1 MATTVDT
8 LLVKI
13 QSDMSDFKRDLDKIQ
28 KDTAKSTKGITKSF
42 NVMAMA
48 IKGTIAVVIASQ
60 VARMANSMVQLAGSV
75 AEQTD
80 KAKVVFGQN
89 FGAVREE
96 LEAFGD
102 EVGRATH
109 NLVAMA
115 SSVQD
120 TFVPLGFARSEA
132 SKLSVQLT
140 KLAVDTGSFND
151 VQAPEVMKAFQSA
164 LVGNHETVRR
174 FGIIIDQAR
183 IEQELFN
190 MGIMDGVKSATAQ
203 QKVTARLNIITAGLG
218 DAIGNAKDTADSF
231 ANSQYAL
238 NEALQEFQVE
248 VITPLL
254 PVLASFLR
262 ALTDIVNL
270 LKNPFGGEVPLE
282 GLPKVIAE
290 TVEEIAKLEGII
302 EQLKTGGLDPQGKKI
317 TELEDILAEFT
328 RELDN
333 LRNSKEKN
341 IELDN
346 KQIETNKV
354 LLKSF
359 QDLRIG
365 NTTAG
370 QSISSQGR
378 PDTVP
383 KPSTDPSALK
393 EFKKNLDAIR
403 DARIRGMETQ
413 GEAFV
418 AMLEE
423 AEFDREFSKQRKTNQ
438 EEFFADSKKFTDGS
452 IKLSQARINSL
463 IAEFENQKAV
473 TEQLTDVS
481 IKGFDTMTSAMLDFA
496 DGTTKGFDGIK
507 DAMRFFIKDLQRTM
521 LKMLVFNKI
530 KNAIFGTSFATA
542 DMSDISSNVLG
553 MFGGGGGGTF
563 GASDSFAKG
572 GRMQKG
578 RPYLVGERGA
588 ELFVP
593 DSSGN
598 LMNNMN
604 AKNVGGGS
612 NVIVNQSINVDA
624 GVSQTVRAEM
634 INLLPVI
641 KRETITS
648 LIEAKKRGGSVA
660 TAFA

>member
-346 KQIETNKV
+346 KQIDLNNS

-359 QDLRIG
+359 DDLRKGSRFGGIG
-365 NTTAG
+365 FG
-370 QSISSQGR
+370 QGR
-378 PDTVP
+378 PDFVP

-393 EFKKNLDAIR
+393 EFKKNLDSIR
-403 DARIRGMETQ
+403 DARIRGMASQ

-418 AMLEE
+418 ALMEE
-423 AEFDREFSKQRKTNQ
+423 AEFDEEFSKQRKTNQ
-438 EEFFADSKKFTDGS
+438 EEFFSNTKKFTDGS
-452 IKLSQARINSL
+452 IKLSQARVKAL
-463 IAEFENQKAV
+463 QEEFERTKAV
-473 TEQLTDVS
+473 TEQLRDTS
-481 IKGFDTMTSAMLDFA
+481 IRAFDRIADATADLL
-496 DGTTKGFDGIK
+496 DGTTNDFDGIRS
-507 DAMRFFIKDLQRTM
+507 AMSMFLKDLQRTILQM
-521 LKMLVFNKI
+521 TVFNKI
-530 KNAIFGTSFATA
+530 KNQIFGTNLPTSSGGDIFDNIIGLFA
-542 DMSDISSNVLG
+542 
-553 MFGGGGGGTF
+553 GGGSGSSVPMIDAFAGGG
-563 GASDSFAKG
+563 KVQ
-572 GRMQKG
+572 RG
-578 RPYLVGERGA
+578 RPYMVGERGA

-593 DSSGN
+593 NTGGTI
-598 LMNNMN
+598 MNNMN
-604 AKNVGGGS
+604 TKGMGGGS
-612 NVIVNQSINVDA
+612 TVVNQTINVDA
-624 GVSQTVRAEM
+624 GVSQTVRAEI

-641 KRETITS
+641 KQDTISS
-648 LIEAKKRGGSVA
+648 LLEAKRRGGSFA
-660 TAFA
+660 TALS